1 MCNEY
6 YEEKKAGYDRR
17 SFEYYEEKK
26 AGYDRRS
33 FFDTVIRDKILRKF
47 TVENRLKLNKERFK
61 KP

>member
-1 MCNEY
+1 MRMCNEY

-47 TVENRLKLNKERFK
+47 TVENRLK
-61 KP
+61 